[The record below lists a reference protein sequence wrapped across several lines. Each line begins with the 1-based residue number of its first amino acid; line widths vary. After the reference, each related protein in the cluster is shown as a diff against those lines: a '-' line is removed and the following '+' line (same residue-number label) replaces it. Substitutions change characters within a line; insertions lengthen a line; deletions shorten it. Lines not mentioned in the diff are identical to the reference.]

1 MKRKIKVYQQE
12 NVVYQFKI
20 NSTPSKKQQQERPNN
35 CRIDIDI
42 VSMNLNEKQAIQVLQ
57 KEIEASPNIKNAFGD
72 ENESNSSDEMNLLDQ
87 TFQSMKEPE
96 EHSRIS
102 EI

>member
-20 NSTPSKKQQQERPNN
+20 NSTPSKKQEKERPNN

-57 KEIEASPNIKNAFGD
+57 KEIGASPNIN
-72 ENESNSSDEMNLLDQ
+72 ENESNSSDGMNLLDQ